1 MMRTVA
7 KLASR
12 LNWRRLDQ
20 STIPQFYV
28 LTDQDR
34 FANPLVELFDTL
46 HHLPRGAAVV
56 VRHRDAKQCQALA
69 KAIVPPA
76 HRLGLKV
83 LLAGDV
89 RAALKHHC
97 DGVHLS
103 QARARLGPLRIS
115 SLPPGFIISAAAH
128 DGLSLR
134 RAAWAGAQVVML
146 SPVFATQSHPHS
158 KPLGLH
164 RFTIIAASGNRRI
177 VALGGV
183 SKQNVK
189 RLNLGAA
196 YGIGA
201 IGAWRD

>member
-20 STIPQFYV
+20 PSVPQFYV

-34 FANPLVELFDTL
+34 FDNPLVDTL
-46 HHLPRGAAVV
+46 EIFQRLPRGAGVI
-56 VRHRDAKQCQALA
+56 VRHRDSMQLEALTR
-69 KAIVPPA
+69 AIVPHA

-89 RAALKHHC
+89 RLALKHHC

-103 QARARLGPLRIS
+103 QARARRGPLRIS
-115 SLPPGFIISAAAH
+115 SLPPEFIISAAAH

-134 RAAWAGAQVVML
+134 RAVGARAQVVML
-146 SPVFATQSHPHS
+146 SPVFATLSHPGANT
-158 KPLGLH
+158 LGLH
-164 RFTIIAASGNRRI
+164 RFNNMVAGQNQRII
-177 VALGGV
+177 ALGGITT
-183 SKQNVK
+183 QNVK